1 MSNKSKKIVLIL
13 ALNALFLSLMSAQV
27 KFNKELPSVY
37 DFQKDTIFK
46 VYKGDVVLISTD
58 SAYLF
63 NQKRFGDMERL
74 MAYRDFMRNKDPM
87 AKAFSTVW
95 ENHGKSLDS
104 LEKYINLLKINADKT
119 AETGEKL
126 ATSTLNIAKSADLKL
141 EGVNSKLTIAQNK
154 LDTAN
159 VRLEDAVKLI
169 KADMRWRWLKDAA
182 WFIVGGLI
190 GYFVHK

>member
-119 AETGEKL
+119 AETGQKL
-126 ATSTLNIAKSADLKL
+126 AENTLIIAKSADVKL